1 MSVAVGSPLLYFL
14 ISSDNEPIVG
24 DQESAFIQETEEL
37 LYALS
42 DDGKM
47 VTKPMLQGREYN
59 QTVSQP
65 SIYPSENLP
74 TQNSYD
80 CLLYTSDAADDQ

>member
-65 SIYPSENLP
+65 
-74 TQNSYD
+74 
-80 CLLYTSDAADDQ
+80 